1 MILFERYAK
10 IQNWTGKIEKA
21 QTYPDSHTSNENEQT
36 NHVVDG
42 DDEEEEE
49 VFSREK
55 NSS

>member
-36 NHVVDG
+36 NHVVDD